1 MAKDPAFLFY
11 SSDFLTGTLIM
22 PFEDRGKYITILA
35 YMHQN
40 GWLSEETIRLLVGSV
55 SDNLKSK
62 FGIDN
67 NGLWF
72 NSRLEE
78 EVIKR
83 SNFVDSRKENGKKGG
98 RPPKKSTISLDDDL
112 KPKDNLPED
121 ENEIEIEDENIIDL
135 KIKKNELTILLC
147 EKLGY
152 SEMRYANRQR
162 SISDFVKVKI
172 NSIQEYEDFGLN
184 FRSYQDYKKLSG
196 EALLGFDGLFGKQE
210 NKFDDSKLL
219 NENWEQKL
227 ITFKTLQPKSK
238 FEKVA
243 DNHNAP
249 NPYGKP

>member
-1 MAKDPAFLFY
+1 LIQFEEKVLIIDG
-11 SSDFLTGTLIM
+11 DFLIQKRM
-22 PFEDRGKYITILA
+22 VKDAEI
-35 YMHQN
+35 
-40 GWLSEETIRLLVGSV
+40 SE
-55 SDNLKSK
+55 
-62 FGIDN
+62 
-67 NGLWF
+67 
-72 NSRLEE
+72 
-78 EVIKR
+78 KR
-83 SNFVDSRKENGKKGG
+83 ATAGKKGG
-98 RPPKKSTISLDDDL
+98 DVTNKS
-112 KPKDNLPED
+112 KPKDKKFATAKEVANS
-121 ENEIEIEDENIIDL
+121 ENEIEYVNESESIIINEDL
-135 KIKKNELTILLC
+135 KTKKNQLTLLLC

-184 FRSYQDYKKLSG
+184 FRSYQEYKKLSG

-227 ITFKTLQPKSK
+227 ITFKALQPKSK

-249 NPYGKP
+249 NPYDKP